1 MIGAI
6 VSARIATLHELETV
20 YSLEDAYELLEVLSV
35 DAINR
40 RIAVDKE
47 D

>member
-1 MIGAI
+1 LIGAI
-6 VSARIATLHELETV
+6 VSSRIATLHELETV
-20 YSLEDAYELLEVLSV
+20 YSLEDAYELIEVLSV

-40 RIAVDKE
+40 RIAADKE